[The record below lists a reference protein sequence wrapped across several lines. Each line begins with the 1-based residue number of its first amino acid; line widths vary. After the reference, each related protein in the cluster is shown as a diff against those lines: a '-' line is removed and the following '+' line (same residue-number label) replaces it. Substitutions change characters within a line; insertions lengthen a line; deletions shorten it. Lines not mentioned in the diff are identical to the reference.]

1 MSTEVFIDC
10 NGKSFQA
17 VIDETRRTL
26 DEIIATELR
35 AIEWAAVCD
44 GCPPHELEQFM
55 HQNRQPVQAVRDRW
69 LEQQRAW
76 LKDWL

>member
-1 MSTEVFIDC
+1 MSTEVHIDC

-17 VIDETRRTL
+17 VFDETRRTL
-26 DEIIATELR
+26 DEIIAKELKAVEWS
-35 AIEWAAVCD
+35 AICE
-44 GCPPHELEQFM
+44 GCPPHELEPLM
-55 HQNRQPVQAVRDRW
+55 RANRDRCQAMRDRW